1 MDEMEHIL
9 AGMAVYR
16 ADGQQ
21 IGKVSE
27 HWGGTLYVNNE
38 PIPVEMV
45 DLVLDQGV
53 YLKGNYTGLSRAG
66 DAFDDDVIRVAA
78 RGEEAVAAREAS
90 IAARRAELKKEQR

>member
-1 MDEMEHIL
+1 MDELEHIL
-9 AGMAVYR
+9 SGMAVYR

-21 IGKVSE
+21 IGMVSE

-53 YLKGNYTGLSRAG
+53 YLKGNYTDLHRT
-66 DAFDDDVIRVAA
+66 DDVFDENVIRVAA

-90 IAARRAELKKEQR
+90 IAARRAE